1 MPKATANGVHLEYE
15 AHGPQGGDPVL
26 LVHGLGRQLVS
37 WPAGLIQG
45 LTDRGHR
52 VVRYDNR
59 DVGLSWRAEGDFSFM
74 RHMQALA
81 LDPSTEPPYRLQD
94 MARDAVGLLDAL
106 GIERAHFVGVSMG
119 GMISQIVAA
128 EHPERVSSLTSIMS
142 TTGAAS
148 LPQTRPD
155 VAAVVFAPPPDPN
168 DFDAIVERNMLIWR
182 TIGSPAYPAEDTALR
197 DRIVHEVRR
206 AYFPVGT
213 ARQMAAVMAG
223 PDRRE
228 ACRKITAPTLVIHGR
243 EDPLVP
249 VQGGEDTAAHVAG
262 SELLVFPGMGHDLPP
277 ELIPS
282 FLAAIE
288 RVIARSRA

>member
-1 MPKATANGVHLEYE
+1 MPKVDVNGVHLEYE
-15 AHGPQGGDPVL
+15 THGPQSGDPVL

-37 WPAGLIQG
+37 WPAGFIQG

-52 VVRYDNR
+52 VIRYDNR
-59 DVGLSWRAEGDFSFM
+59 DVGLSWRAPGDFSLM
-74 RHMQALA
+74 RHLQSLA
-81 LDPSTEPPYRLQD
+81 MDPSTEPPYRLHD
-94 MARDAVGLLDAL
+94 MALDAVGLLDAL
-106 GIERAHFVGVSMG
+106 GIERAHLVGVSLG
-119 GMISQIVAA
+119 GMIGQIVAA
-128 EHPERVSSLTSIMS
+128 EHPGRVSTLTSIMS

-155 VAAVVFAPPPDPN
+155 VAAILFAPPPDPN
-168 DFDAIVERNMLIWR
+168 DFDAIIERNVLIWR
-182 TIGSPAYPAEDTALR
+182 AIGSPAYPADETALR

-228 ACRKITAPTLVIHGR
+228 ACRRIAAPTLVIHGR

-249 VQGGEDTAAHVAG
+249 VQGGEDTAAHVSGA
-262 SELLVFPGMGHDLPP
+262 ELMLVSGMGHDLPP

-282 FLAAIE
+282 FLEAIDRLFE
-288 RVIARSRA
+288 RGRN